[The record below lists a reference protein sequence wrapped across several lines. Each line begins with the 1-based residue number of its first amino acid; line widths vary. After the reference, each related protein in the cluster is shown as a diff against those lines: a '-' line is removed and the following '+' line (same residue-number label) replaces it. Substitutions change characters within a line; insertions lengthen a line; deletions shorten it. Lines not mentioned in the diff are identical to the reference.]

1 MPEAQS
7 YSGSCHCG
15 AVAYTVE
22 VDTAQALKC
31 NCSICTKLGAVWAF
45 APKSKFTLA
54 KGADKQGDYLF
65 NKKRLHHHFCTK
77 CGIESY
83 AEGTGPDG
91 SPTVGINLRCVEGID
106 VDKLSPR
113 AWDGRSM

>member
-15 AVAYTVE
+15 AIAYTVE

-45 APKSKFTLA
+45 APKGKFKLA

-65 NKKRLHHHFCTK
+65 NKKRLHHHFCTT

-91 SPTVGINLRCVEGID
+91 SPTVGINLRCLEGVD
-106 VDKLSPR
+106 VDQLELQKF
-113 AWDGRSM
+113 DGKSY

>member
-1 MPEAQS
+1 MAAQN
-7 YSGSCHCG
+7 YAGSCHCG

-22 VDTAQALKC
+22 VDTEQALKC

-45 APKSKFTLA
+45 APKAKFNLN
-54 KGADKQGDYLF
+54 KGAGKQGDYLF
-65 NKKRLHHHFCTK
+65 NKKVLHHRFCTT

-91 SPTVGINLRCVEGID
+91 SPMVGINLRCVGGVD
-106 VDKLSPR
+106 VDKLNPKP
-113 AWDGRSM
+113 WDGRSK